1 MNGIVVMDCVQTAY
15 QGKYDIYGTR
25 DRLVRISGRRA
36 AAVNGTGSRSHEYSA
51 DCSDSPEHGY
61 NPVMASSSKKTA
73 SKKTGSK
80 RFVTKK
86 AVEMAAGSKNT
97 DIKNRQ
103 HVKASE
109 KVKSITG
116 QKDNRTG
123 LVSSVRKEKTSS
135 SALRA
140 LRLLVLVVALTSMI
154 TGFHIITG
162 ASGRPRQQ
170 AWKYHTTVSIPY
182 GESFADL
189 IESTFNST
197 YYSSQEDYVKE
208 ICQINSLPFH
218 RGEIPQ
224 LQSGTSLVIPYYS
237 TEYK

>member
-15 QGKYDIYGTR
+15 QGKYDIYGKR
-25 DRLVRISGRRA
+25 DRLIRITGRRA
-36 AAVNGTGSRSHEYSA
+36 AAVNGSGSYYHESFA
-51 DCSDSPEHGY
+51 DCKDSPQHGY
-61 NPVMASSSKKTA
+61 NPETSSLKKTTSKKA
-73 SKKTGSK
+73 GSK

-86 AVEMAAGSKNT
+86 TVEMAAGSKNK
-97 DIKNRQ
+97 DIENRKP
-103 HVKASE
+103 VKASE
-109 KVKSITG
+109 KAKSIAG
-116 QKDNRTG
+116 QKEIRTG
-123 LVSSVRKEKTSS
+123 VVSSVRKEKKSS

-140 LRLLVLVVALTSMI
+140 LRLLLLAAALTSMI
-154 TGFHIITG
+154 TGFHMITG

-182 GESFADL
+182 GESFEDL
-189 IESTFNST
+189 IERTFNST
-197 YYSSQEDYVKE
+197 YYSSQEDYLKE